1 MGGAV
6 DATGR
11 DPSASSSSGRLG
23 ILYLPKTL
31 DLRWKE
37 AGVLSP
43 LFKAEE
49 EDAVTVE
56 SALVL
61 TEPEPSATV
70 FEAAVVVVVVVNSPP
85 MECFFFMP
93 IWRVEEE
100 GCDAGRFLEEVG
112 VAEEEEEWAAPV
124 AFFLRTLPESSASW
138 KMSSEEDF
146 SVAAAAADVDGSF
159 VFSGAMNR

>member
-1 MGGAV
+1 M
-6 DATGR
+6 
-11 DPSASSSSGRLG
+11 
-23 ILYLPKTL
+23 
-31 DLRWKE
+31 
-37 AGVLSP
+37 
-43 LFKAEE
+43 AEE
-49 EDAVTVE
+49 EEAVTVE
-56 SALVL
+56 SAFVL

-93 IWRVEEE
+93 ILRVEEE
-100 GCDAGRFLEEVG
+100 RCEDGRFLEEVG
-112 VAEEEEEWAAPV
+112 VEEEEEWAAPV

-146 SVAAAAADVDGSF
+146 SEAATAAEVEGSF